1 MNWQRSGADISYTP
15 GRVGIGTATPSQTLD
30 VQGNTRVSGSVGIG
44 TAAPS
49 QALDVVGNARVSGNV
64 GIGTS
69 APATT
74 LDVNGN
80 VINNGQYQSRGDS
93 GWYSVTYG

>member
-1 MNWQRSGADISYTP
+1 MNWQRSGANISYTP

-49 QALDVVGNARVSGNV
+49 QSLDVVGNARVSGNV
-64 GIGTS
+64 GIGT
-69 APATT
+69 ATPTYT
-74 LDVNGN
+74 LDTNGD
-80 VINNGQYQSRGDS
+80 VINNGWYRSRGDS
-93 GWYSVTYG
+93 GWYSETYG

>member
-44 TAAPS
+44 TALPS

-69 APATT
+69 APAYTV
-74 LDVNGN
+74 DINGE
-80 VINNGQYQSRGDS
+80 VINNGWYRSRGDT
-93 GWYSVTYG
+93 GMYNETYG

>member
-1 MNWQRSGADISYTP
+1 MGNPIYGDVNWQRSGADISYTP
-15 GRVGIGTATPSQTLD
+15 GK
-30 VQGNTRVSGSVGIG
+30 VGIG

-69 APATT
+69 APAYTV
-74 LDVNGN
+74 DINGE
-80 VINNGQYQSRGDS
+80 VINNGWYRSRGDT
-93 GWYSVTYG
+93 GMYNETYG